1 METVL
6 KARIIKIGNSQ
17 GVRIPKAWLE
27 QLNFS
32 DEVELVVQ
40 PDQLVIRSPHSA
52 RHGWKQQ
59 FATMAQ
65 QGDDILLDAHRPTHW
80 EKEEWEW

>member
-6 KARIIKIGNSQ
+6 KVRIIKIGNSQ

-27 QLNFS
+27 QLNFT

-40 PDQLVIRSPHSA
+40 PDQLVIRSSYSA

-59 FATMAQ
+59 FAKMAQ
-65 QGDDILLDAHRPTHW
+65 QGDDILLDAYRPTHW